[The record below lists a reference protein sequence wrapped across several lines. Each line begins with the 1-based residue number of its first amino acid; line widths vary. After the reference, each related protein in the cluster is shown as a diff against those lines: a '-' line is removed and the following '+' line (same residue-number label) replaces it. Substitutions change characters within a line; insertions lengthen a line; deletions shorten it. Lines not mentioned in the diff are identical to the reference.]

1 MYVTYIS
8 YREPLEERPRSPED
22 PADVFVSLEGNLVT
36 RVFWLFGQR
45 VNARED
51 SGDDWGHQLIRKC
64 FWLFIPFQ
72 TEVDY

>member
-22 PADVFVSLEGNLVT
+22 PADVFVSLDGNLVT

-51 SGDDWGHQLIRKC
+51 SGGGRLGTSINSKMFLIGYS
-64 FWLFIPFQ
+64 FPN
-72 TEVDY
+72 

>member
-8 YREPLEERPRSPED
+8 HREPLEERPRSPED
-22 PADVFVSLEGNLVT
+22 PADAFVSLDGNLVT

-51 SGDDWGHQLIRKC
+51 GLGLGGRFGTSINSKMFLIGYS
-64 FWLFIPFQ
+64 FPN
-72 TEVDY
+72 